1 MQLKI
6 KNAKCKTEIPCISGS
21 SNFAFLIL
29 HYFLPVIAHT
39 EMIRPA
45 GDHLLHLGVT
55 VDGGV
60 QYDRYISSLS
70 GGCVSGGH
78 LHYRSHANDTGGEY
92 NCFHR

>member
-6 KNAKCKTEIPCISGS
+6 KNAKLKYPAFQGHPILH
-21 SNFAFLIL
+21 FAFLIL

-39 EMIRPA
+39 KMIRPA
-45 GDHLLHLGVT
+45 GDHLLHLGVA